1 MDETWIKLY
10 RSLLDW
16 CWFKDANT
24 LQVFIYLLL
33 KANTKDCG
41 FQKITVK
48 RGEFVASY
56 TTICAATGLSI
67 RSVRTAISHLKA
79 TGEVTVTQHPKF
91 SVFSIEKYELYQDV
105 PSAERQASDRVAT
118 SKRQAS
124 DNNIRKKERKNGR
137 MEEYI
142 NKAVEAFTTDAELK
156 TLILS
161 FYESRQDMK
170 APMTDKAVDM
180 LLSKLKKY
188 PASAQKEALKESI
201 MNGWKSV
208 FPKETKSSVHTSD
221 ASYDLEAY
229 RQSAIG
235 LRDYVP
241 KERED

>member
-33 KANTKDCG
+33 KANTQDKG
-41 FQKITVK
+41 FQNITVK
-48 RGEFVASY
+48 RGELVASY
-56 TTICAATGLSI
+56 ASISLATGLSVKA
-67 RSVRTAISHLKA
+67 VRVAIKHLKD
-79 TGEVTVTQHPKF
+79 TGEVASSAHPKF
-91 SVFSIEKYELYQDV
+91 SVFSIENYDKFQTEGKQTARSGQGNGKV
-105 PSAERQASDRVAT
+105 GAS
-118 SKRQAS
+118 KGQQY
-124 DNNIRKKERKNGR
+124 KKERIKELKN
-137 MEEYI
+137 EEYI
-142 NKAVEAFTTDAELK
+142 NKAVESFTTDEELRS
-156 TLILS
+156 LILS
-161 FYESRQDMK
+161 FYESRQSMK

-188 PASAQKEALKESI
+188 PAVAQKEALKESI

-241 KERED
+241 KETAG